1 MKFDDGDVEFIDD
14 LVELNGVV
22 SLSLSVIFDNSRF
35 AVVILDVS
43 NASWLSLEYEDISGG
58 VSDVEEGEELS
69 LAAIGVDC

>member
-22 SLSLSVIFDNSRF
+22 SLSLSVMFDNSRF

-43 NASWLSLEYEDISGG
+43 NASWLSLE
-58 VSDVEEGEELS
+58 
-69 LAAIGVDC
+69 

>member
-1 MKFDDGDVEFIDD
+1 MELIDD

-22 SLSLSVIFDNSRF
+22 SLSLSVMFDNSRF

>member
-35 AVVILDVS
+35 AVVMLEVS
-43 NASWLSLEYEDISGG
+43 NACWLSLE
-58 VSDVEEGEELS
+58 
-69 LAAIGVDC
+69 